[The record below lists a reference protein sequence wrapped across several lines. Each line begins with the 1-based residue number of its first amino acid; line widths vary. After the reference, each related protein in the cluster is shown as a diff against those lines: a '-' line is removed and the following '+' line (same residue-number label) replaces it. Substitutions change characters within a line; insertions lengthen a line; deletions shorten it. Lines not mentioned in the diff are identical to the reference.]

1 MARVYTVFGTVM
13 VDQRRGGYEYFK
25 IWVGNKPV
33 LKELVGKRVIVIVV
47 VPDEE
52 IP

>member
-13 VDQRRGGYEYFK
+13 IDQRRGGYEYFK
-25 IWVGNKPV
+25 IWVGNKPA

>member
-13 VDQRRGGYEYFK
+13 VDQRKHGYEYYK